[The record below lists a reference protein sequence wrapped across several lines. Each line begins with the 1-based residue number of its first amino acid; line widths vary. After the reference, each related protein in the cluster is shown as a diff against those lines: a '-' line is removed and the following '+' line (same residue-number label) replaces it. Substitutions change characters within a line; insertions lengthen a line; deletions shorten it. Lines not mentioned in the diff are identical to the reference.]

1 MLRGFYTA
9 ASGMLTQQRRTE
21 LLTNNMSNANTTGY
35 KADQTSVRSFPEM
48 LISNIGGKTIPTEN
62 KFSMSQLSQVGG
74 LSTGVYV
81 QEANPLFTQGT
92 LEETQLNT
100 DISLAD
106 ENLPIIEETGRQG
119 SVFFTVQDGEGD
131 VRYTRNG
138 NFTLDGKGYLT
149 TPAGHYVLNENN
161 ERIQLDS
168 DRFTVTENG
177 VILEGNVQTARLGI
191 GYSDDPSSQ
200 LMKDGEGL
208 YKAVNDGDLPN
219 AYAAADIG
227 FSTKQGFLEGS
238 NVDQSRTMT
247 EMMSAYRSFE
257 ASQKVLQAYD
267 KSLDKAVN
275 EVGRL

>member
-35 KADQTSVRSFPEM
+35 KADQMSVRSFPEM
-48 LISNIGGKTIPTEN
+48 LLSNIGGKTVPTEN
-62 KFSMSQLSQVGG
+62 KLSMTNLSQVGG

-100 DISLAD
+100 DISLVD
-106 ENLPIIEETGRQG
+106 ENMPINEETGRQG
-119 SVFFTVQDGEGD
+119 SVFFTVQDGDGAI
-131 VRYTRNG
+131 RYTRNG
-138 NFTLDGKGYLT
+138 SFTLDGQGYLT
-149 TPAGHYVLNENN
+149 TPSGHYVLNENN
-161 ERIQLDS
+161 EKIKLDS
-168 DRFTVTENG
+168 DQFTVAENG
-177 VILEGNVQTARLGI
+177 VILDGNVQTALMGI
-191 GYSDDPSSQ
+191 GYSDDPSLQ

-208 YKAVNDGDLPN
+208 YKAVNDGGLPS
-219 AYAAADIG
+219 AYAAADVG

-257 ASQKVLQAYD
+257 TNQKVLQAYD

>member
-35 KADQTSVRSFPEM
+35 KADQMSVRSFPEM
-48 LISNIGGKTIPTEN
+48 LISNIGGKTVPTEN
-62 KFSMSQLSQVGG
+62 KLSMPSLSPVGG
-74 LSTGVYV
+74 LSTGAYV

-100 DISLAD
+100 DISLVD
-106 ENLPIIEETGRQG
+106 ENPINEETGRQG
-119 SVFFTVQDGEGD
+119 SVFFTVQDGDGAI
-131 VRYTRNG
+131 RYTRNG
-138 NFTLDGKGYLT
+138 SFTLDGQGYLT
-149 TPAGHYVLNENN
+149 TPSGHYVLNENN
-161 ERIQLDS
+161 EKIKLDS
-168 DRFTVTENG
+168 DQFTVAENG
-177 VILEGNVQTARLGI
+177 VILEGNVQTARMGI
-191 GYSDDPSSQ
+191 GYSDDPSLQ

-208 YKAVNDGDLPN
+208 YKAVNDGDLPS
-219 AYAAADIG
+219 AYAAANVG

-267 KSLDKAVN
+267 KSLDKTVN

>member
-21 LLTNNMSNANTTGY
+21 MLTNNMSNANTTGF
-35 KADQTSVRSFPEM
+35 KADQTSIRSFPEM
-48 LISNIGGKTIPTEN
+48 LLSNIDSKTIPTEN
-62 KFSMSQLSQVGG
+62 KLSMSKFSQVGS

-81 QEANPLFTQGT
+81 QETNPLFTQGT

-100 DISLAD
+100 DLALAD
-106 ENLPIIEETGRQG
+106 ENLPINEGTGRQG
-119 SVFFTVQDGEGD
+119 AVLFTVQDGDGGL
-131 VRYTRNG
+131 RYTRNG
-138 NFTLDGKGYLT
+138 SFTLDGQGYLT
-149 TPAGHYVLNENN
+149 TPNGYYVLDENN
-161 ERIQLDS
+161 ERIHLDS
-168 DRFTVTENG
+168 DQFTVTENG
-177 VILEGNVQTARLGI
+177 VILEGNVQKARLGI
-191 GYSDDPSSQ
+191 GFSDNPSAQ

-208 YKAVNDGDLPN
+208 YKVVNDDELPS
-219 AYAAADIG
+219 AYAGAEVS

-247 EMMSAYRSFE
+247 EMMSSYRSFE

-275 EVGRL
+275 EVGKL

>member
-106 ENLPIIEETGRQG
+106 ENLPINEETGRQG

-138 NFTLDGKGYLT
+138 NFTLDGQGYLT

-177 VILEGNVQTARLGI
+177 VILEGNVQTARMGI

-208 YKAVNDGDLPN
+208 YKAVNDGKLPN

>member
-9 ASGMLTQQRRTE
+9 ASGMLAQQRRTE
-21 LLTNNMSNANTTGY
+21 LLTNNMSNSNTTGY
-35 KADQTSVRSFPEM
+35 KADQLSVRSFPEM
-48 LISNIGGKTIPTEN
+48 LISSMGGETVPTER
-62 KFSMSQLSQVGG
+62 KLGMSSFSQVGG

-92 LEETQLNT
+92 LEETQLDT
-100 DISLAD
+100 DISLVD
-106 ENLPIIEETGRQG
+106 ENLPINEETGRQG
-119 SVFFTVQDGEGD
+119 SVFFTVQDGDGAI
-131 VRYTRNG
+131 RYTRNG
-138 NFTLDGKGYLT
+138 SFTLDGQDYLT
-149 TPAGHYVLNENN
+149 TPSGHYVLNENN
-161 ERIQLDS
+161 EKIQLDS
-168 DRFTVTENG
+168 DRFTVAENG

-191 GYSDDPSSQ
+191 CYSDDPSLQ

-208 YKAVNDGDLPN
+208 YKAVNDGDLPS
-219 AYAAADIG
+219 AYAAADVG

>member
-21 LLTNNMSNANTTGY
+21 MLTNNMSNANTTGF
-35 KADQTSVRSFPEM
+35 KADQTSIRSFPEM
-48 LISNIGGKTIPTEN
+48 LLSNIDSKTIPTEN
-62 KFSMSQLSQVGG
+62 KLSMSKFSQVGSI
-74 LSTGVYV
+74 STGVYV
-81 QEANPLFTQGT
+81 QETNPLFTQGT

-100 DISLAD
+100 DLALAD
-106 ENLPIIEETGRQG
+106 ESLPINEGTGRQG
-119 SVFFTVQDGEGD
+119 AVLFTIQDGDGGL
-131 VRYTRNG
+131 RYTRNG
-138 NFTLDGKGYLT
+138 SFTLDGQGYLT
-149 TPAGHYVLNENN
+149 TPNGYYVLDENN

-168 DRFTVTENG
+168 DQFTVTENG
-177 VILEGNVQTARLGI
+177 VILEGNVQKARLGI
-191 GYSDDPSSQ
+191 GFSDNPSAQ

-208 YKAVNDGDLPN
+208 YKVVNDDELPS
-219 AYAAADIG
+219 AFAGAEVS

-247 EMMSAYRSFE
+247 EMMSSYRSFE

-275 EVGRL
+275 EVGKL

>member
-106 ENLPIIEETGRQG
+106 ENLPINEETGRQG

-138 NFTLDGKGYLT
+138 NFTLDGQGYLT

-177 VILEGNVQTARLGI
+177 VILEGNVQTARMGI

-208 YKAVNDGDLPN
+208 YKAVNDGELPN

-238 NVDQSRTMT
+238 NVDQSRSMT

>member
-35 KADQTSVRSFPEM
+35 KADQMSVRSFPEM
-48 LISNIGGKTIPTEN
+48 LISNIEGKTVPAEN
-62 KFSMSQLSQVGG
+62 KLNLPELSQVGG

-92 LEETQLNT
+92 LEETELNT

-106 ENLPIIEETGRQG
+106 ESLPINEETGLRG
-119 SVFFTVQDGEGD
+119 SVFFTVQDGDGGI
-131 VRYTRNG
+131 RYTRNG
-138 NFTLDGKGYLT
+138 SFTLDGQGYLT
-149 TPAGHYVLNENN
+149 SPAGHYVLNENN
-161 ERIQLDS
+161 NRIQLDS
-168 DRFTVTENG
+168 DQFTVTENG

-200 LMKDGEGL
+200 LIKDGEGL
-208 YKAVNDGDLPN
+208 YKAVNDGKLPS
-219 AYAAADIG
+219 AYTYEGVG

>member
-21 LLTNNMSNANTTGY
+21 LLTNNMSNVNTTGY
-35 KADQTSVRSFPEM
+35 KADQMSVRSFPEM
-48 LISNIGGKTIPTEN
+48 LISNIGGKTVPTEN
-62 KFSMSQLSQVGG
+62 KLSMTNLSQVGG

-81 QEANPLFTQGT
+81 QEANPLFTQGA

-100 DISLAD
+100 DISLVD
-106 ENLPIIEETGRQG
+106 GNLPINEETGRQG
-119 SVFFTVQDGEGD
+119 SVFFTVQDGDGAI
-131 VRYTRNG
+131 RYTRNG
-138 NFTLDGKGYLT
+138 SFTLDGQGYLT
-149 TPAGHYVLNENN
+149 TASGHYVLNENN
-161 ERIQLDS
+161 EKIKLDS
-168 DRFTVTENG
+168 DQFTVAENG
-177 VILEGNVQTARLGI
+177 VILEGNVQTARMGI
-191 GYSDDPSSQ
+191 GYSDDPSLQ

-208 YKAVNDGDLPN
+208 YKSVNDGDLPS
-219 AYAAADIG
+219 AYAAADVG

-257 ASQKVLQAYD
+257 ANQKVLQAYD

>member
-21 LLTNNMSNANTTGY
+21 MLTNNMSNANTTGF
-35 KADQTSVRSFPEM
+35 KADQTSIRSFPEM
-48 LISNIGGKTIPTEN
+48 LLSNIDSKTTPTEN
-62 KFSMSQLSQVGG
+62 KLSMSKFSQVGS

-81 QEANPLFTQGT
+81 QETNPLFTQGT

-100 DISLAD
+100 DLALAD
-106 ENLPIIEETGRQG
+106 ENLPINEGTGRQG
-119 SVFFTVQDGEGD
+119 AVLFTVQDGDGGL
-131 VRYTRNG
+131 RYTRNG
-138 NFTLDGKGYLT
+138 SFTLDGQGYLT
-149 TPAGHYVLNENN
+149 TPNGYYVLDENN

-168 DRFTVTENG
+168 DQFTVTENG
-177 VILEGNVQTARLGI
+177 VILEGNVQKARLGI
-191 GYSDDPSSQ
+191 GFSDNPSAQ
-200 LMKDGEGL
+200 LMKDEEGL
-208 YKAVNDGDLPN
+208 YKVVNDDELPS
-219 AYAAADIG
+219 AYAGAEVS

-247 EMMSAYRSFE
+247 EMMSSYRSFE

-275 EVGRL
+275 EVGKL

>member
-35 KADQTSVRSFPEM
+35 KADQMSVRSFPEM
-48 LISNIGGKTIPTEN
+48 LLSNIGGKTVPTEN
-62 KFSMSQLSQVGG
+62 KLTMTNLSQVGG

-100 DISLAD
+100 DISLVD
-106 ENLPIIEETGRQG
+106 ENMPINEETGRQG
-119 SVFFTVQDGEGD
+119 SVFFTVQDGDGAI
-131 VRYTRNG
+131 RYTRNG
-138 NFTLDGKGYLT
+138 SFTLDGQGYLT
-149 TPAGHYVLNENN
+149 TPSGHYVLNENN
-161 ERIQLDS
+161 EKIKLDS
-168 DRFTVTENG
+168 DQFTVAENG
-177 VILEGNVQTARLGI
+177 VILDGNVQTALIGI
-191 GYSDDPSSQ
+191 GYSDDPSLQ

-208 YKAVNDGDLPN
+208 YKAVNDGGLPS
-219 AYAAADIG
+219 AYAAADVG

-257 ASQKVLQAYD
+257 TNQKVLQAYD